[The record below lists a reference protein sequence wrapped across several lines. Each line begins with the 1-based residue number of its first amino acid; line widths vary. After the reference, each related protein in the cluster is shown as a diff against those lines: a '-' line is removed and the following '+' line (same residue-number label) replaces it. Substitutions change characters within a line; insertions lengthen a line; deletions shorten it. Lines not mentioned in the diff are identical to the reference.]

1 MESKAEFSIVTP
13 ISNTNSGLLNIFTKP
28 LIKYDFTRIINY
40 VGRTFGKAGKL
51 LKRND
56 EDSRISGG
64 LDLSGMR
71 ERVAVS
77 AIILSFL
84 FFGIPAAKRY
94 GDEISSTLHSAVS
107 LPQRIY
113 NLAQNQSQE

>member
-77 AIILSFL
+77 AIIITVKIIPLIPLL
-84 FFGIPAAKRY
+84 FCINIKDFKCLKTYSWLWFCAR
-94 GDEISSTLHSAVS
+94 L
-107 LPQRIY
+107 
-113 NLAQNQSQE
+113 